1 MEDNKNLIL
10 GSIAIIVVVLVALIL
25 FLPKDGRKESSY
37 ALEDVKVYIHH
48 EKTEDKEGYY
58 SECHLS
64 TEDLVKVR
72 NGYNKMSSLSTDDII
87 TNEHINGDY
96 KVQIEDYYIAF
107 DKKHNNVVY
116 LSRFNSLFSFK
127 SDIYDLV
134 IKDCES

>member
-25 FLPKDGRKESSY
+25 FLPKDGRNESSY

-96 KVQIEDYYIAF
+96 KVQVEDYYIAF

>member
-25 FLPKDGRKESSY
+25 FLPKDGRNESSY

-96 KVQIEDYYIAF
+96 KVQVEDYYIAF

-116 LSRFNSLFSFK
+116 LSRFNSLFSFN

>member
-25 FLPKDGRKESSY
+25 FLSKDGRNESSY